1 MGLFYDPRFDLGELG
16 NEVYKPKFDYS
27 SPHQVALD
35 SVPAGARVLDLG
47 CGRGHVAKAL
57 KDKGCHV
64 VGVDLSVDPAN
75 CDEALQHDLN
85 QGLPD
90 LGGRAFDH
98 ILLLDVIEHL
108 NEPEAFVDQLK
119 SYLGRHPQTRL
130 IVSTGNIAFLPLRLS
145 LLLGGFNYGKRGI
158 LDMTH
163 TRLFTE
169 KSLKRLFEDRGFR
182 CDKTMGLPAPFPL
195 ALGPGHLADFLL
207 WSNELAI
214 KLLRRVFS
222 YQVLLE
228 MTPAPD
234 LDWLLE
240 KAVETSEGRRSAA

>member
-1 MGLFYDPRFDLGELG
+1 
-16 NEVYKPKFDYS
+16 
-27 SPHQVALD
+27 
-35 SVPAGARVLDLG
+35 
-47 CGRGHVAKAL
+47 
-57 KDKGCHV
+57 
-64 VGVDLSVDPAN
+64 
-75 CDEALQHDLN
+75 
-85 QGLPD
+85 
-90 LGGRAFDH
+90 
-98 ILLLDVIEHL
+98 LDVIEHL

-119 SYLGRHPQTRL
+119 SYLGRRPETRL

-169 KSLKRLFEDRGFR
+169 KSLRRLFEDRGF
-182 CDKTMGLPAPFPL
+182 KTQGVIGIPAPFPL
-195 ALGPGHLADFLL
+195 ALGAGRLSAALL
-207 WSNELAI
+207 WMNQCAI

-228 MTPAPD
+228 LKPAPD

-240 KAVETSEGRRSAA
+240 KAIETSDGRKSAA